1 MNQSLYEVADDRW
14 VERRLEKR
22 SSLKKWK
29 EKNMEYLLNVL
40 PTVNSFFVNENV
52 RKTDEI
58 SCFISTTIAKFDD
71 KGPLWKNNKI
81 HWKN

>member
-1 MNQSLYEVADDRW
+1 
-14 VERRLEKR
+14 
-22 SSLKKWK
+22 
-29 EKNMEYLLNVL
+29 MEYLLNVL